1 MRCAGKTGAGK
12 PCRAR
17 AVQGTAYCVRHAE
30 DPRIRSRALE
40 GSRRGGRSRG
50 QALRRTTAAPLET
63 EDLDLE
69 TAAGLKLYLARAL
82 FQLARLPFDVKVAN
96 AMAQMVNV
104 ARAGIEA
111 ADLETRLAALEAEVG
126 TDVA

>member
-1 MRCAGKTGAGK
+1 M
-12 PCRAR
+12 
-17 AVQGTAYCVRHAE
+17 
-30 DPRIRSRALE
+30 
-40 GSRRGGRSRG
+40 
-50 QALRRTTAAPLET
+50 
-63 EDLDLE
+63 DLE
-69 TAAGLKLYLARAL
+69 TAGGLSLYLTRAL
-82 FQLARLPFDVKVAN
+82 VQLAKLPFDVKVAN

>member
-1 MRCAGKTGAGK
+1 MH
-12 PCRAR
+12 
-17 AVQGTAYCVRHAE
+17 GTTYCVRHAD

-40 GSRRGGRSRG
+40 GSRRGGRNRG
-50 QALRRTTAAPLET
+50 QALRRTTAAPLEI

-69 TAAGLKLYLARAL
+69 TAGGLSLYLTRAL
-82 FQLARLPFDVKVAN
+82 VQLAKLPFDVKVAN

>member
-1 MRCAGKTGAGK
+1 MGKA
-12 PCRAR
+12 CRAR
-17 AVQGTAYCVRHAE
+17 AVHGTALCVRHAK
-30 DPRIRSRALE
+30 DPGIRSRALE
-40 GSRRGGRSRG
+40 GSRRGGKKRG
-50 QALRRTTAAPLET
+50 ESLRRSTASPLEV

-69 TAAGLKLYLARAL
+69 TVAGLRCYLARAL
-82 FQLARLPFDVKVAN
+82 LQLGKLPFDVKVAN

-126 TDVA
+126 THVA